1 MPVVFAPRVALAL
14 LCVALLRLSTPRL
27 RLTFLRFAI
36 ALRCLSLSDRLP
48 SSQCLRR
55 ALLRLRGAVQCQ
67 SLSALCPCSFKRRPS
82 SQCLRNPV
90 QCLSHSTPQLRT
102 SMPSHR
108 LSFRCYAMTVL
119 RLCATPP
126 HRGPLCLREAYRR
139 CALAMQSYAFAM
151 PTPLCALPGPCL
163 AEPRDAMPSHIIAPH
178 CHRISKPHN
187 AAAIPCHTMPSPRCA
202 WPRLSASSPSLSKP
216 PRNLTM
222 PARIASPPCHC
233 VALPAQR
240 SSVPMHCFPFA
251 WLHKAKALHI
261 IAHLCLCLACLR
273 FAGAI
278 LSYALPQHSWST
290 PFETMPKLCFTEP
303 KLRSSE
309 LCCASTTRFRAVLFP
324 C

>member
-1 MPVVFAPRVALAL
+1 ML
-14 LCVALLRLSTPRL
+14 
-27 RLTFLRFAI
+27 FLRFAI

-102 SMPSHR
+102 SMPSPR

-126 HRGPLCLREAYRR
+126 HRGPLCLREADRR

-187 AAAIPCHTMPSPRCA
+187 AAAIPCRTMPSPRCA

-240 SSVPMHCFPFA
+240 SAVPMHYHSCAHQCLRLAAPRHASAYLLSAVLCQSFARLSPCFATLCPGVASQYLGCSALIRAAAMHCFSFA
-251 WLHKAKALHI
+251 WLHKAKAHQSL
-261 IAHLCLCLACLR
+261 AHL
-273 FAGAI
+273 FQSFG
-278 LSYALPQHSWST
+278 
-290 PFETMPKLCFTEP
+290 
-303 KLRSSE
+303 
-309 LCCASTTRFRAVLFP
+309 
-324 C
+324 